1 MQCACF
7 PHGRTPQSWVLTT
20 VKNGRKEAKKEFP
33 VESLSKALKVHKSQ
47 KYLHVKKHFFFYEKL
62 GHSDKLNLDFPDVRV
77 GGGVGGETAA
87 EQQRHCRRGAKR
99 RRNCYGS

>member
-47 KYLHVKKHFFFYEKL
+47 KYGHVKKHFFFYEKL
-62 GHSDKLNLDFPDVRV
+62 GHSDKLNLDFPN
-77 GGGVGGETAA
+77 GNEAA
-87 EQQRHCRRGAKR
+87 EQQRHCIRGGGAKR